1 MLLLA
6 TFSLVLGAPAPAL
19 ADEAPASVLVFV
31 PDDST
36 APAMATITGE
46 LRQAVQAGWS
56 GPVTFKLE
64 YIDLAWFD
72 TADYARELRRFYRV
86 KYSSYHPGVIVA
98 LRLDVLRVVLELR
111 RELWPGVPVLFMA
124 EDQAAALA
132 IPAAPDVTGI
142 WIEFAWRRTAETAL
156 RLFPDTREVAVV
168 AGASPWERARR
179 AGLDGELRPL
189 ADRVALLDLAG
200 LPLAELDRRLATLP
214 EGALVLFDTF
224 YMDGAGQRFVGLQVF
239 ERVRAHTQRPF
250 FSVHGVGLGKGVVG
264 GVMVDYGRLGRDL
277 GGMTL
282 RLLGGERASS
292 IPVRAADAT
301 QVAFDARELA
311 RFQIPEDR
319 LPPGAEVHFR
329 MPSFWELYRRWAMG
343 AAAVVTIQAT
353 LIAGLIIER
362 RRRGRAQAMGDAV
375 LASMAG
381 FVAVLDEAGVLR
393 RANQAWSQPPGDD
406 ALGPLAGVTEG
417 RSYLGAFGQAAA
429 AGDAGAARVVEL
441 VEGVLA
447 GRAGEGT
454 VEYHHPGTERW
465 IEVRARRLSLGGG
478 GAVVSQFDVTGRK
491 RAENEARESLSALSH
506 LNRVAAMGELAS
518 SIAHEINQ
526 PLSAILTNA
535 QATEILLG
543 RAAPDVAGAS
553 AALAEIV
560 TDARRAGL
568 VVRRTRTLMKRGEVQ
583 IERCD
588 LNEAAREVARLAGN
602 DALLRGATIVL
613 ELAPDLPAVRGDAVQ
628 LQQVALNLVSNAL
641 DAVSEG
647 PPGGRRVSVRT
658 ARAGGRVALTVEDSG
673 ERGAG
678 DDPERFFAPFFT
690 TKPAGLGLGLSI
702 SRSIAAAHGGRLW
715 AERAPGGGM
724 VVRLELPGEAEEEER

>member
-6 TFSLVLGAPAPAL
+6 TLSLVLGAPTPAL

-31 PDDST
+31 SDDST
-36 APAMATITGE
+36 APAMSAITGE

-56 GPVTFKLE
+56 GPITFKLE
-64 YIDLAWFD
+64 YIDLSWFD
-72 TADYARELRRFYRV
+72 TPEYARELRRFYRV

-98 LRLDVLRVVLELR
+98 LRLDVLRVVLDLR
-111 RELWPGVPVLFMA
+111 RELWPGVPVVFLA
-124 EDQAAALA
+124 EDQGAALA
-132 IPAAPDVTGI
+132 VPAAPDVTGI
-142 WIEFAWRRTAETAL
+142 WIEFAWLRTTETAL
-156 RLFPDTREVAVV
+156 RLFPDTREIAIVM
-168 AGASPWERARR
+168 GASPWERARR
-179 AGLDGELRPL
+179 AGLASELRPL

-214 EGALVLFDTF
+214 EDALVLFDTF
-224 YMDGAGQRFVGLQVF
+224 YMDGDGRRFVGLQVF

-250 FSVHGVGLGKGVVG
+250 FSVHGVGLGKGLVG

-282 RLLGGERASS
+282 RLLGGEPAAS
-292 IPVRAADAT
+292 IPIRAADAT
-301 QVAFDARELA
+301 ELAFDARELA

-319 LPPGAEVHFR
+319 LPPGAEVRFR
-329 MPSFWELYRRWAMG
+329 MPSLWDLYRRWAVG
-343 AAAVVTIQAT
+343 AAAVVTLQAT

-362 RRRGRAQAMGDAV
+362 RRRGRAQVMGDAV

-381 FVAVLDEAGVLR
+381 FVAILDQAGVLR
-393 RANQAWSQPPGDD
+393 RANQGWSQPSREN
-406 ALGPLAGVTEG
+406 AWGPLAGVAEG
-417 RSYLGAFGQAAA
+417 RSYLEVFRQAAA

-447 GRAGEGT
+447 GRDGEGT
-454 VEYHHPGTERW
+454 VEYHHVATERW

-478 GAVVSQFDVTGRK
+478 GAVVSQFDVTGRR

-543 RAAPDVAGAS
+543 RGAPDVAGAS
-553 AALAEIV
+553 AAIAEIV
-560 TDARRAGL
+560 TDARRAGQ
-568 VVRRTRTLMKRGEVQ
+568 VVRRTRALMKKGEVQ

-628 LQQVALNLVSNAL
+628 LQQVALNLMSNAL
-641 DAVSEG
+641 DAVSER
-647 PPGGRRVSVRT
+647 PHGGRRVIVRT
-658 ARAGGRVALTVEDSG
+658 ARASGRVALAVEDSG
-673 ERGAG
+673 EGGAG
-678 DDPERFFAPFFT
+678 DDPERFFEPFFT

-702 SRSIAAAHGGRLW
+702 SRSIAAAHGGRLY
-715 AERAPGGGM
+715 AERAPGGGV
-724 VVRLELPGEAEEEER
+724 VVRLELPGEAED